1 MADERL
7 TDKVKRLLPKDP
19 SKSRKNTIRLR
30 PDVGEI
36 VCDVVLGRRTVA
48 EVSRRTGIHRDT
60 VDRFFAKFV
69 TDDIKKAILADQS
82 THDELDR
89 KINSG
94 QDTVEKGLNSIITE
108 QKELY
113 RLLRDKVGD
122 GRDIE
127 DVLPGLSQL
136 LRDQGQSYERLLKS
150 YSLLKEKTTITLSIN
165 ESPDW
170 QQLQDV
176 LYQVFEQYP
185 DAFDMFRQLVRERR
199 LRIE

>member
-1 MADERL
+1 MADQL

-48 EVSRRTGIHRDT
+48 EVSRRTGMHRDSI
-60 VDRFFAKFV
+60 DRFFKNFV
-69 TDDIKKAILADQS
+69 TDDIKKVILADQS

-94 QDTVEKGLNSIITE
+94 QDTIEKGLHSIIQE
-108 QKELY
+108 QQELY
-113 RLLRDKVGD
+113 ELLKAKIGD

-136 LRDQGQSYERLLKS
+136 LRDKGQSFERLLKS
-150 YSLLKEKTTITLSIN
+150 YSLLKEKTTVTLSIL

-170 QQLQDV
+170 RQLQDV
-176 LYQVFEQYP
+176 LYLVFERHP
-185 DAFDMFRQLVRERR
+185 EAFEDFRQLVQERK